1 MPQFDLLVLGS
12 GPGGYRAA
20 VLGALRGLKVAVIE
34 KAVWGGTCLNR
45 GCVPKKAWHH
55 SAQLIAASR
64 QFPARGITGQLAG
77 SLAGAWMHQQTVVD
91 RVRASYTDY
100 LDRLGVR
107 RITAMARFDD
117 AHTVDAGGE
126 KLSAAN
132 IVIATGSHPVKPANL
147 AGGGDKVLTTDDL
160 FDRPPPAGRRVA
172 VIGSGV
178 IGTEFAFILSML
190 GCEVVWLMQADPLGR
205 SGFSGPAR
213 QALGGALGEAGIV
226 ARTRSR
232 VVAAVSS
239 DGGVVLDLP
248 DGSREVVD
256 WVLLGAGREPH
267 TSGLNLAGAG
277 VGCDADGFVC
287 VDAYQRT
294 SVAGIY
300 AIGDVA
306 NRDMTSNHALAD
318 AAVAVS
324 DIFVPGSRRN
334 DPKAV
339 PKVVYS
345 ALELARI
352 GLSEDEAED
361 QGLEPATG
369 FAAFDANPA
378 ALAEGGAQGF
388 VRVVSDLDSGD
399 LLGAEIVGAGA
410 GELVQ
415 LVGCEFG
422 DENALARLAAM
433 AYNHPAR
440 GEEILNAV
448 ETLAARWGLG
458 ARVFSDSRRAR
469 KLAE

>member
-1 MPQFDLLVLGS
+1 MKTFDLLIIGS

-34 KAVWGGTCLNR
+34 KGVWGGTCLNR
-45 GCVPKKAWHH
+45 GCVPKKAWYH
-55 SAQLIAASR
+55 SAQLLVASR
-64 QFPARGITGQLAG
+64 GFAERGITGGLSG
-77 SLAGAWMHQQTVVD
+77 GLSGAWTHQQGVVN

-107 RITAMARFDD
+107 RIAAAARFED
-117 AHTVDAGGE
+117 ARTVDAGGE
-126 KLSAAN
+126 RLAAAN
-132 IVIATGSHPVKPANL
+132 IIVATGSHPIRPANL

-172 VIGSGV
+172 VVGSGV

-190 GCEVVWLMQADPLGR
+190 GCRVVWLMQAEPLGR
-205 SGFSGPAR
+205 SGFSAPAR
-213 QALGGALGEAGIV
+213 QALNGALGEVGI
-226 ARTRSR
+226 APRTRSR
-232 VVAAVSS
+232 VVAAATGD
-239 DGGVVLDLP
+239 DGVALALP

-267 TSGLNLAGAG
+267 TSGLNLRAAG
-277 VGCDADGFVC
+277 VECDAGGFVG
-287 VDAYQRT
+287 VDSCQRT
-294 SVAGIY
+294 SAPGVY

-306 NRDMTSNHALAD
+306 NRAMTSNHALAD

-324 DIFVPGSRRN
+324 DIIAPGSRHN

-339 PKVVYS
+339 PQVVYS
-345 ALELARI
+345 AIELARI
-352 GLSEDEAED
+352 GLSEDEAEE

-369 FAAFDANPA
+369 FAAFGANPA

-388 VRVVSDLDSGD
+388 VRVVSDLDSGG

-415 LVGCEFG
+415 LLGCGFG
-422 DENALARLAAM
+422 DEDALARLAAM
-433 AYNHPAR
+433 SFNHPAR
-440 GEEILNAV
+440 SEEILNAV
-448 ETLAARWGLG
+448 ETLAARWGLAG
-458 ARVFSDSRRAR
+458 KVFGRA
-469 KLAE
+469 LTGG